1 MNLKKNTQNIKKN
14 YSLGIIGGGQLAL
27 MLTEAAKN
35 RGLKV
40 CIQTKS
46 SNDPAAFKADFVI
59 EADPLKVKGNKE
71 LIKKCEKIIFEN
83 EWIKVEKLKLIDSK
97 NIFVPSLESMNP
109 LVDRISQKKL
119 IDRMN
124 LPSPRWISIK
134 EFKNL
139 ENKEIENW
147 HFPLMLK
154 SYKGGYDGKGNT
166 KINTKED
173 LNSFLAEAKSDE
185 WLIEEWVDY
194 KNELALVGSRDFD
207 GKIRFFPI
215 SETYQKN
222 NVCDWVLS
230 PFKIN
235 YSLETFALN
244 VFSSI
249 VNELNYVGVLGIEF
263 FYGDKGLL
271 INEIAPRTHNSAHFT
286 IEACSSSQFD
296 QYICISS
303 GLETPEI
310 RMLSEGSLMINLL
323 GLKNKFPLPIE
334 ERINLLTQ
342 IEGSSFHWYGK
353 SKETVGRKMAHI
365 TFLLNSKDHL
375 GRLKES
381 EELLTK
387 VREIWPSPND

>member
-222 NVCDWVLS
+222 NVCNWVLS

-244 VFSSI
+244 IFSSI

-303 GLETPEI
+303 GIETPEI

-334 ERINLLTQ
+334 ERIKLLTQ

-365 TFLLNSKDHL
+365 TFLLNAKDHL